1 MSAAAD
7 SDPRVGTPGEERPL
21 YGLPDDVECL
31 RSRVPWQRTVQSSTG
46 PTPQG
51 TMTIESTEAGL
62 DHRRDAQSVRVVT
75 VIPAGSLSPDALF
88 DREQASVPR
97 RRGSV
102 RVPGTPVDFVIPV
115 DGLPVDFAGYE
126 IPGLL
131 VMMAGRSDHAI
142 GIIAQNWPIAAL
154 RLVRITNLAPYQF

>member
-1 MSAAAD
+1 MVA
-7 SDPRVGTPGEERPL
+7 R
-21 YGLPDDVECL
+21 
-31 RSRVPWQRTVQSSTG
+31 QRTVQSSTG
-46 PTPQG
+46 PKPQG
-51 TMTIESTEAGL
+51 IVTIESTEAGL

-75 VIPAGSLSPDALF
+75 VIPASSLSPDALF
-88 DREQASVPR
+88 DREQASIPR

-102 RVPGTPVDFVIPV
+102 RRGFQPRVAGTPLAHVIPV
-115 DGLPVDFAGYE
+115 DGVPVDFAGYE

-154 RLVRITNLAPYQF
+154 RLVRITNLGPYRS

>member
-1 MSAAAD
+1 MSAAAG
-7 SDPRVGTPGEERPL
+7 SNPRVGIPGEERPL
-21 YGLPDDVECL
+21 YGLPHDVQCL
-31 RSRVPWQRTVQSSTG
+31 RSMVPWQRTVQSSTG

-88 DREQASVPR
+88 DREQASIPR

-102 RVPGTPVDFVIPV
+102 RHGFQPRVAGPPRPRDPRGRGPGRF
-115 DGLPVDFAGYE
+115 
-126 IPGLL
+126 
-131 VMMAGRSDHAI
+131 R
-142 GIIAQNWPIAAL
+142 
-154 RLVRITNLAPYQF
+154 RL